1 MGRER
6 LSRALDRPKFDYGSQ
21 SAVATGLNDG
31 LASLYG
37 MTLECGDSAPLL
49 TGRLDAPPSFPKSG
63 VRQGL
68 FLRGCAPARR
78 EYEAALQHFPF
89 AAARKALQTAD
100 HDFASVFT
108 TKTLRHKVL
117 TKK

>member
-31 LASLYG
+31 LAILYG
-37 MTLECGDSAPLL
+37 MNLECGDSAPLL
-49 TGRLDAPPSFPKSG
+49 TGRLDAPPSFNKSG

-68 FLRGCAPARR
+68 FLVWRSAFRRIPRYVFLARR
-78 EYEAALQHFPF
+78 QGGESKAVPSHRTPNYT
-89 AAARKALQTAD
+89 ARRAGAQP
-100 HDFASVFT
+100 
-108 TKTLRHKVL
+108 R
-117 TKK
+117 